1 MAGYR
6 RLLAVITW
14 LTGTRPDRALLSRD
28 ALDKTWHFGYHAR
41 QQQFPSNGCPSGL
54 ARPAWLRKDAAPI
67 LCVIKKLYGINKMN
81 LIQQLEREQMDAIL
95 SKRGVPEFGPG
106 DTVKV
111 MVKVIEAA
119 EADPKDKKKKVEKEP
134 TVRFQAYEGVVI
146 ARSGAGLNENF
157 TVRKISYGEG
167 VERVFPIYSPFIAE
181 IEVLRRGKV
190 RRAKLYY
197 LRGRRGKAAR
207 IFERTDARAR
217 RLNAAWKGFKK
228 PKGEAEDLTQI
239 KGIDIDLQNRLKQ
252 VNAYK
257 IEQIANLSD
266 EDIANLDET
275 LKLKG
280 AIEKQDWVGQA
291 QRLLAELTAAEVPAE
306 EAKE

>member
-1 MAGYR
+1 MKGLHD
-6 RLLAVITW
+6 RL
-14 LTGTRPDRALLSRD
+14 
-28 ALDKTWHFGYHAR
+28 
-41 QQQFPSNGCPSGL
+41 GL
-54 ARPAWLRKDAAPI
+54 IAQPI
-67 LCVIKKLYGINKMN
+67 LCVIKKRNGINKMN
-81 LIQQLEREQMDAIL
+81 IIQQLEREQMDAIL
-95 SKRGVPEFGPG
+95 SKRAVPEFGPG

-111 MVKVIEAA
+111 MVKVVEGA
-119 EADPKDKKKKVEKEP
+119 EVDPKDKKKKTEKGP
-134 TVRFQAYEGVVI
+134 SVRFQAYEGVVI

-167 VERVFPIYSPFIAE
+167 VERVFPVYSPYIAE

-228 PKGEAEDLTQI
+228 PKGEPDDLTQI
-239 KGIDIDLQNRLKQ
+239 KGIDIDLQNRLKHL
-252 VNAYK
+252 NCYK

-266 EDIANLDET
+266 EDITNIDET
-275 LKLKG
+275 LNLKG
-280 AIEKQDWVGQA
+280 AIEKQDWIGQA
-291 QRLLAELTAAEVPAE
+291 QRLVAEIAAAEVPAE